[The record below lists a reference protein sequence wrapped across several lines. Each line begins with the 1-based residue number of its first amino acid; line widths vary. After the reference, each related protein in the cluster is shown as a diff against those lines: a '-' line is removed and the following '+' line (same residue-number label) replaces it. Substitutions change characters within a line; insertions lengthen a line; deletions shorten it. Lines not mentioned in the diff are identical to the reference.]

1 MISSIMYPYNHH
13 LFQPELSPN
22 GKYIFRMY
30 FNGCFR
36 KVTIDDRLPTSRSE
50 QTLHVIDRNNP
61 GLLWPALIEKAY
73 LKVRGGYDFP
83 GSNSGTDIWAL
94 TSWIPEQIF
103 FQRYGFKQEFRKPN
117 LNIHFFTD
125 QLTRNDI
132 LPDAL
137 WRRIYGAFSYGDVL
151 ITVGTGGLTQSE
163 EVGIGLTS
171 DHDYAIIDMKEI
183 GDQRLCLVKNPWAG
197 GSTWKRPVCHSKE
210 ITSVLDAQDA
220 RILKNERPGAG
231 TFWMDLKDISLNFE
245 SMYLNWNPGLFCCRE
260 DVHFTWHMLEP
271 RAPCGSFGSNPQFEV
286 RSENGGTIWLLLS
299 RHFQEITTLSR
310 NCQSE
315 GLPSTSGNN
324 HGFICLYAFDNDGT
338 KVFLSDG
345 AYCRGVYVDSPNT
358 LIKLELLP
366 AKGYTIVVSEQSL
379 PQSKYN
385 FTLSA
390 LSIHP
395 LSISKARD
403 IYSHW
408 VRRQSAW
415 TTSSSGGN
423 SSSATY
429 HLNPQFGITIP
440 AMSDI
445 SLLLEATNEDIPVHV
460 KLLWGDGKFL
470 STIRDSDIV
479 GDSGEYRKGFAVADI
494 RKVQPG
500 IYTIICSTFEGG
512 QLGAFSLSIGATS
525 DCTVKQSPKP
535 NAGLLSLVVPT
546 AAFGPDGNRLVAPLV
561 AQRITRISLEIPWRS
576 KVSKSTGGSGSLLK
590 LAIEHGQGPNKQVLL
605 VSGEDEFLDYGLGIR
620 TAGVDIHPDM
630 SSRRGLWVVLERL
643 KLVGLSTKEEVV
655 IEIHSDAPLEVG
667 PWRHIDE

>member
-1 MISSIMYPYNHH
+1 MISSIMCPYNHH
-13 LFQPELSPN
+13 LFEPELSPN

-50 QTLHVIDRNNP
+50 QTLHVIDRNSP
-61 GLLWPALIEKAY
+61 GLLWPALMEKAY

-83 GSNSGTDIWAL
+83 GSNSGTDIWVL

-103 FQRYGFKQEFRKPN
+103 FQRYSFIQEFLKSK
-117 LNIHFFTD
+117 ISTMFFTD
-125 QLTRNDI
+125 QSIRNDI

-137 WRRIYGAFSYGDVL
+137 WRRIYLAFSYGDVL

-171 DHDYAIIDMKEI
+171 DHDYAIIDMKEFE
-183 GDQRLCLVKNPWAG
+183 DRRLFLVKNPWAG
-197 GSTWKRPVCHSKE
+197 GSTWKRPVCHGKE
-210 ITSVLDAQDA
+210 VESLLDAQDA
-220 RILKNERPGAG
+220 RISKTERPGGG

-245 SMYLNWNPGLFCCRE
+245 SMYLNWNPGLFSFRE
-260 DVHFTWHMLEP
+260 DIHFTWDMPEP
-271 RAPCGSFGSNPQFEV
+271 RSPCGSFRTNPQFEV
-286 RSENGGTIWLLLS
+286 RSENGGRMWLLLS
-299 RHFQEITTLSR
+299 RHFQETATLSR

-315 GLPSTSGNN
+315 GLPSTSENN
-324 HGFICLYAFDNDGT
+324 HGFICLYAFDNDGAE
-338 KVFLSDG
+338 VFLSDG

-379 PQSKYN
+379 PHSKHN

-403 IYSHW
+403 RYGHW
-408 VRRQSAW
+408 VRGQSAW
-415 TTSSSGGN
+415 TTSSAGGN
-423 SSSATY
+423 ASSAKY

-440 AMSDI
+440 AMSDV
-445 SLLLEATNEDIPVHV
+445 SLLLEATNGDIPVHV
-460 KLLWGDGKFL
+460 KLLWGNGKFL
-470 STIRDSDIV
+470 STIRDCDIV

-500 IYTIICSTFEGG
+500 IYTIICSTFEEG

-525 DCTVKQSPKP
+525 KCAVKQNPKP
-535 NAGLLSLVVPT
+535 NAGLFSLVVPT
-546 AAFGPDGNRLVAPLV
+546 ASFQPEGNRLVAPLV

-576 KVSKSTGGSGSLLK
+576 KLSKPTGGSGSLLK

-605 VSGEDEFLDYGLGIR
+605 DSGEDKFLDYGLGIR
-620 TAGVDIHPDM
+620 TDVVDIHPDM
-630 SSRRGLWVVLERL
+630 SSRRGLWLVLERL
-643 KLVGLSTKEEVV
+643 KLLGLPTKEEVA